1 MDRLWQGTR
10 DDVSLGLAVHVRR
23 RGDRAMGAP
32 TRLFRERPGQMM
44 GFRGDVRRS
53 TADAVGVFRSQAL
66 PFSQRKGL
74 NVFLGVTVLQRNRLT
89 PSSA

>member
-10 DDVSLGLAVHVRR
+10 HDVSLGLAVHVRR

-32 TRLFRERPGQMM
+32 AWLFRERPGQVM
-44 GFRGDVRRS
+44 GVRGDVRRS
-53 TADAVGVFRSQAL
+53 TADAVGVPVAGAPVL
-66 PFSQRKGL
+66 PTKGL
-74 NVFLGVTVLQRNRLT
+74 ECLLGCNRPSEKSSN